1 MLLAAIAFAQA
12 TGDVVSELLRFPAP
26 PIPPDPGPP
35 PKCCECRSQPVD
47 LPKSTKMLAGSNR
60 ATRMRASNQ
69 LAEILRH
76 CYVPQAIP
84 LLSPLPRRLPATAGA
99 AKAYLADKVDR

>member
-1 MLLAAIAFAQA
+1 MLLAAIAFALA
-12 TGDVVSELLRFPAP
+12 TGDVVAELLRLPAP
-26 PIPPDPGPP
+26 PTLPDPGPP

-47 LPKSTKMLAGSNR
+47 LPKFTKMLAGSDRTKRTR
-60 ATRMRASNQ
+60 AGNQ
-69 LAEILRH
+69 LAETLRS

-99 AKAYLADKVDR
+99 AKVYLADKVDR